1 MQMLRSFVL
10 ARVPRNQSSHGSGN
24 GTRNEGDS
32 ILLID
37 AGTQRDSLWIAL
49 SRSKE
54 VHVRAKKQRL
64 PASGRN
70 NLSISDLCLQ
80 PSVRLTGESDV
91 DVDVENYRSSLGV
104 CLALLRSIS
113 ILGNLF
119 VPKFKLKVL

>member
-24 GTRNEGDS
+24 GNRNEGDS

-70 NLSISDLCLQ
+70 NQYIRPTYVSNRVS
-80 PSVRLTGESDV
+80 LTGESDV

-104 CLALLRSIS
+104 CLELRSIS

>member
-37 AGTQRDSLWIAL
+37 AGTQRDSLWIAW

-70 NLSISDLCLQ
+70 NQYIRPMSPTEC
-80 PSVRLTGESDV
+80 LTGESDVDV

-104 CLALLRSIS
+104 CLALVRSIS

-119 VPKFKLKVL
+119 VPKFKLKVV